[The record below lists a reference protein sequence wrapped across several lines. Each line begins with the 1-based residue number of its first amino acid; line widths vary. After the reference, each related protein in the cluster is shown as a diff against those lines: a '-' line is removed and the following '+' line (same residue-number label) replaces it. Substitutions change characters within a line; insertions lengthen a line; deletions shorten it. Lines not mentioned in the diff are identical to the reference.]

1 MIFEGFSAN
10 NRQSWA
16 DHFLSSAHE
25 GRGRSG
31 CVAFLEA
38 ISRESSSGKDKKA
51 VRTGRE
57 RPFFCL
63 QFKLE
68 RKSCTEAACCRGG
81 GGFEIQG

>member
-1 MIFEGFSAN
+1 MIFEGFSAKT
-10 NRQSWA
+10 RQSWA

-38 ISRESSSGKDKKA
+38 ISRESRSSEATSGKDKKA
-51 VRTGRE
+51 VRTGRR

-63 QFKLE
+63 QFKPIQDRAKVLH
-68 RKSCTEAACCRGG
+68 KSSLLS
-81 GGFEIQG
+81 